1 MPTSLPRSQ
10 VLLQPETYA
19 DVQTIAK
26 HNRRSISAM
35 CSELIEAALKL
46 PKYRQQ
52 IEEAVIQVPPKEDPR
67 QLIPQ
72 TQRRQFSDAVKKA
85 DPNRPDYKAILEGSE
100 QLEDMGLGSIEV
112 DKIEKLKQLL
122 ELIS

>member
-1 MPTSLPRSQ
+1 
-10 VLLQPETYA
+10 
-19 DVQTIAK
+19 
-26 HNRRSISAM
+26 M

-52 IEEAVIQVPPKEDPR
+52 IEEALIQVPV
-67 QLIPQ
+67 
-72 TQRRQFSDAVKKA
+72 QRKSFTDAVKKA
-85 DPNRPDYKAILEGSE
+85 DPNRPDYQAILEGSE
-100 QLEDMGLGSIEV
+100 QLEAMGLGSIEA

>member
-1 MPTSLPRSQ
+1 
-10 VLLQPETYA
+10 
-19 DVQTIAK
+19 
-26 HNRRSISAM
+26 M

-52 IEEAVIQVPPKEDPR
+52 IEEALIQVPV
-67 QLIPQ
+67 
-72 TQRRQFSDAVKKA
+72 QRKQFSDAVKKA

-100 QLEDMGLGSIEV
+100 QLEAMGLGSIEV
-112 DKIEKLKQLL
+112 DKIKKLKQLL

>member
-10 VLLQPETYA
+10 VLLQPEVHA

-46 PKYRQQ
+46 PRYRQQ
-52 IEEAVIQVPPKEDPR
+52 IEEALIQVPTKEDPR
-67 QLIPQ
+67 GAIPQ

-85 DPNRPDYKAILEGSE
+85 DPNRPDYRAMLEGSE
-100 QLEDMGLGSIEV
+100 QLEDMGLGSIEA
-112 DKIEKLKQLL
+112 DKIEKLKALL
-122 ELIS
+122 ALL